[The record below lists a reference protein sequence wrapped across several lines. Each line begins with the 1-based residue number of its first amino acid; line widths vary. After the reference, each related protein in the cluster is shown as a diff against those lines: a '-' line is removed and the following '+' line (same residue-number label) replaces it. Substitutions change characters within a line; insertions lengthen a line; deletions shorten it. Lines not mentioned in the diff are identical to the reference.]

1 MPLHD
6 WSDASG
12 WEGVHLLWIAEL
24 LHWVK
29 PRLPDGYRAY
39 VGSAPVVSIG
49 APHGKPDVAV
59 HQTPARDGVPS
70 SGAPQAS
77 SSSCEP
83 DIEVAV
89 ATLDPSH
96 ALYVEQRHRL
106 VAAVELVSP
115 RNKDRPESRQ
125 TYASR
130 YVGYLLEGVHLLLVD
145 VHSRP
150 ANFSFA
156 DQISHSLGMSQ
167 ESLPSPFAASYRV
180 GEAAATG
187 GKLLAVWRRCLK
199 SGEPL
204 PVLPLPL
211 AVDCHVEVDLEQTY
225 RAAAEAAYLA

>member
-29 PRLPDGYRAY
+29 PRLPEGYRAY

-59 HQTPARDGVPS
+59 HASPRNQVPS
-70 SGAPQAS
+70 DATPQS
-77 SSSCEP
+77 SSFSEP

-89 ATLDPSH
+89 ATLDSSH
-96 ALYVEQRHRL
+96 ALYVEQRNRL

-130 YVGYLLEGVHLLLVD
+130 YLGYLLEGVHLLLVD

-150 ANFSFA
+150 NNFSFA
-156 DQISHSLGMSQ
+156 DQISQSLAMSQ
-167 ESLPSPFAASYRV
+167 TTLPSPFAASYRV
-180 GEAAATG
+180 GEPAATG
-187 GKLLAVWRRCLK
+187 GRLLAIWRRRLK
-199 SGEPL
+199 ANEPL
-204 PVLPLPL
+204 PILPLPL

-225 RAAAEAAYLA
+225 RAAAEAAYLT